1 MVDLET
7 INRQLKAESQ
17 SLQEELA
24 AREEELLC
32 QKIELEQLGQHRHQ
46 QETIHHQQVYQQKGE
61 HGMMGDMNLS
71 QDKGTA
77 GETTCLQYISKH
89 EGKSYICD
97 HKVIINYCKKH
108 CRSTED
114 ICFMYL

>member
-7 INRQLKAESQ
+7 INRQLVAESQ

-32 QKIELEQLGQHRHQ
+32 QKRELEQLGQHHHQ

-71 QDKGTA
+71 QEQQ
-77 GETTCLQYISKH
+77 GETTCLQYITKH
-89 EGKSYICD
+89 EGKSDICD
-97 HKVIINYCKKH
+97 HKVIINHCKKH
-108 CRSTED
+108 CCSTED
-114 ICFMYL
+114 TCFMYL